1 MSFFKQLMANS
12 KIRSSGGC
20 WTCRV
25 RRKKCTENRP
35 ECDTCKA
42 LEITCYFDDDKP
54 AWMDGGPRQ
63 RQMTE
68 DIKAEVKKKAS
79 QRRDR
84 KYVEI
89 LENETRIV
97 TISDD
102 GDALMSSSSK
112 PGASDTDPS
121 PRSHD
126 SASTPP
132 DSHSTSASPPDV
144 AWHTQQPLAWHT
156 QQPPVRPQEDA
167 AEGDLHFLMIYLD
180 YVFPYLFPHYR
191 PPVLAGGRGWI
202 LDVLHSNKS
211 VHHTSISLASSFFA
225 IVLANGDREHQECIA
240 RMIHKLETQLEL
252 GLKELQ
258 REMCALNASSSG
270 FDVQRGLVVMQSI
283 VQMLFFEVTTS
294 SNGNWRM
301 HLDAA
306 VALFLQILPD
316 PDLWTQTLN
325 NLYSPAWP
333 PPDIGLRRPW
343 STNQAALRFF
353 TATLLYLD
361 VLSSVTL
368 GTSPRLCHYQ
378 AAVIPGCS
386 TVPRGMEPVPA
397 GPLFLD
403 DFFGL
408 PNWIVQALGD
418 VAGLEAWKRLQM
430 QAGSLSVDEL
440 ASRGQL
446 LGDAITGGLEALE
459 HQAGDDDSSRPT
471 WFPALVADPITGPNT
486 RQQPDFQM
494 IWLLATLSY
503 LKVVILGWQPS
514 NPQIRCPVSRATER
528 LSRIPK
534 GSCLRAL
541 AWPFCISG
549 CLSPAEDEHA
559 YRAMAQT
566 QGPLQIFGTVKEAMQ
581 IMEKVWSRRGRTDE
595 TWTVSR
601 CLNVL
606 GHGVLLI

>member
-1 MSFFKQLMANS
+1 MSLFKQLMANS
-12 KIRSSGGC
+12 KVRSSGGC

-25 RRKKCTENRP
+25 RRKKCAENRP

-42 LEITCYFDDDKP
+42 LEITCYFDEEKP

-63 RQMTE
+63 RQMAE
-68 DIKAEVKKKAS
+68 GIKAEVKKQAS

-84 KYVEI
+84 RYLEI
-89 LENETRIV
+89 LEHGTRMV

-102 GDALMSSSSK
+102 GDALMPSAR

-126 SASTPP
+126 TASTPA
-132 DSHSTSASPPDV
+132 DSHSTSASPPDI
-144 AWHTQQPLAWHT
+144 AWHSQQPATRH
-156 QQPPVRPQEDA
+156 QDA
-167 AEGDLHFLMIYLD
+167 DSLSEGDLHFLMIYLD

-211 VHHTSISLASSFFA
+211 VYHTSISLASSFFA
-225 IVLANGDREHQECIA
+225 IVLADGDREHEECIA
-240 RMIHKLETQLEL
+240 GMIHKLETQLQL

-258 REMCALNASSSG
+258 KEMRALNANSSG

-294 SNGNWRM
+294 CNDNWRM

-316 PDLWTQTLN
+316 PELWTQTLN

-333 PPDIGLRRPW
+333 PPDFGMRRPW

-353 TATLLYLD
+353 TATLIYLD

-378 AAVIPGCS
+378 TAVIPGCS
-386 TVPRGMEPVPA
+386 TVPRETEPVPA

-403 DFFGL
+403 EFFGL
-408 PNWIVQALGD
+408 PNWIVQVLGD
-418 VAGLEAWKRLQM
+418 VASLESWKKLQV
-430 QAGSLSVDEL
+430 QAGSLSADEL
-440 ASRGQL
+440 ASRGQV
-446 LGDAITGGLEALE
+446 LGDAIKGCLEALE
-459 HQAGDDDSSRPT
+459 LQAGDNNSSLAT
-471 WFPALVADPITGPNT
+471 TSFPLLVADPITGSDV
-486 RQQPDFQM
+486 RQQPDFQI

-503 LKVVILGWQPS
+503 LNVVIQGWQPS
-514 NPQIRCPVSRATER
+514 NPQIRCPVRKATER
-528 LSRIPK
+528 LSRVPR

-541 AWPFCISG
+541 AWPLCISG
-549 CLSPAEDEHA
+549 CLSPAEDEDT
-559 YRAMAQT
+559 YRALARS
-566 QGPLQIFGTVKEAMQ
+566 QGPLQIFGTVKEAME
-581 IMEKVWSRRGRTDE
+581 IMEKVWSRRGRIDE
-595 TWTVSR
+595 TWTVSK
-601 CLNVL
+601 CLNML